1 MWKLN
6 ISGANMRVL
15 KTLKTTLLAAMFVA
29 CGAASASVTFD
40 DSVAGK
46 VTVSWDETLKLTQSG
61 PNASYLFL
69 VYSGLYAT
77 ADGEAWG
84 FDSMSQT
91 FSINGAMPTTA
102 ENWIGWQFRGGP
114 EGNYNQHDLLL
125 GMGTNGLS
133 FQAGDILHW
142 AGSQTVTV
150 DNRHRM
156 PDVALGS
163 AVNAYVA
170 NFTGVY
176 SDVVIS
182 SVQAKGAAVPEP
194 GSLALIGLGL
204 AGFGIGRR
212 KLRK

>member
-1 MWKLN
+1 
-6 ISGANMRVL
+6 MRVL
-15 KTLKTTLLAAMFVA
+15 KTFKTTLLAALFAA

-46 VTVSWDETLKLTQSG
+46 LTVNWDETLNLTQSG
-61 PNASYLFL
+61 PNTGYLFL

-77 ADGEAWG
+77 ADGDAWG

-91 FSINGAMPTTA
+91 ISINGAAPTTA
-102 ENWIGWQFRGGP
+102 GNWFGWQFRGGP
-114 EGNYNQHDLLL
+114 EGNYDQHDLLL
-125 GMGTNGLS
+125 GMDASGLS
-133 FQAGDILHW
+133 FHAGDTLHW

-150 DNRHRM
+150 DAQHRM

-170 NFTGVY
+170 NFAGVY
-176 SDVVIS
+176 SDVVTS
-182 SVQAKGAAVPEP
+182 SVKGKDAAVPEP